1 MRKILLISI
10 IFGGGLLLAA
20 SSAASLSLAT
30 AVPPPNPSSSSR
42 PNRDWYIYWIDQT
55 GVRQRT
61 YVEASLPEAA
71 LQVFRKQASDAL
83 VTCIEHPYYN
93 VCQERYL
100 K

>member
-1 MRKILLISI
+1 MRKVLLIGI

-20 SSAASLSLAT
+20 STAASLSLAT
-30 AVPPPNPSSSSR
+30 AVPPPNPASSSR
-42 PNRDWYIYWIDQT
+42 PNRDWYIYWIDQK

-61 YVEASLPEAA
+61 YVEALRPEDA
-71 LQVFRKQASDAL
+71 LQVFRKLKGDEL
-83 VTCIEHPYYN
+83 VTCVEHPYYS